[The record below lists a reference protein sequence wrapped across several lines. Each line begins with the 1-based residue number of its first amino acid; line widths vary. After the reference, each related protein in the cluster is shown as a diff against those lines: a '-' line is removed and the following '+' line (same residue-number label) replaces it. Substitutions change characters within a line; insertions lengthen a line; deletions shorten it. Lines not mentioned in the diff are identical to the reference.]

1 MKMAIETLGCRVN
14 IYDSE
19 AVAGLFRQDGY
30 AVVDFSELADVYV
43 INTCTVTHMGDKKS
57 RQLISRARRLNPD
70 AVIAVVGCYSQ
81 VAPEEIAALEGVDIV
96 LGSRNKSRVVELA
109 NRSLVTGERFIE
121 VSDIMASHDF
131 EALDV
136 TDFADRTRAFLKIQ
150 DGCNRFCTYCMIPY
164 ARGGLSSKPRDQ
176 ILAEIRQLVS
186 RGFRE
191 VILSGIHI
199 ASYGLEAAPPRE
211 NSLLLDR
218 KHYDLLD
225 LLEEI
230 EAIPGL
236 ERVRIGSIEPMFFQ
250 GDRLERIKRL
260 SRLCPHFHL
269 SLQSG
274 SDSVLRRMNRR
285 YTTEEYRSVVRAL
298 RESLPGVSI
307 TTDLIAG
314 FPGETEAEHHQTM
327 AFLTDLA
334 LTRTHVFKYSPRE
347 GTPAAAMPDQVPSG
361 IKDRRSHD
369 LLELSDAMEL
379 RFHQAMVGQVHQVL
393 FQAAETPGAARGLTT
408 TFIDVV
414 VAADRDLAGEIHQ
427 VQITEAHTHGC
438 RGELV

>member
-19 AVAGLFRQDGY
+19 AVTGLFRQDGY
-30 AVVDFSELADVYV
+30 AVVDFTEPADVYV

-121 VSDIMASHDF
+121 VTDVLTSHEF

-176 ILAEIRQLVS
+176 ILTEIRQLVD

-199 ASYGLEAAPPRE
+199 ASYGLEAPPRE
-211 NSLLLDR
+211 DSLLLDR
-218 KHYDLLD
+218 KSYDLLD

-230 EAIPGL
+230 ETIPGL

-250 GDRLERIKRL
+250 GDRLERIRRL
-260 SRLCPHFHL
+260 TRLCPHFHL

-274 SDSVLRRMNRR
+274 CDTVLRRMNRR
-285 YTTEEYRSVVRAL
+285 YTTREYQAVVQAL
-298 RESLPGVSI
+298 RQSIPGVSI

-314 FPGETEAEHHQTM
+314 FPGETESEHRLTL
-327 AFLTDLA
+327 AFLEGLA

-347 GTPAAAMPDQVPSG
+347 GTPAAAMADQVPAA
-361 IKDRRSHD
+361 IKDRRSHE
-369 LLELSDAMEL
+369 LLELSDQMER
-379 RFHQAMVGQVHQVL
+379 RFHQAMVGAVHPVL
-393 FQAAETPGAARGLTT
+393 FEVAETSGSARGLTT
-408 TFIDVV
+408 TYVDVI
-414 VAADRDLAGEIHQ
+414 VAADRDLAGEIHS
-427 VQITEAHTHGC
+427 VRITAADTHRC